1 MGCQDAPWVGF
12 LVKRSVR
19 LVGMVSGW
27 GAARETRQR
36 LSLGEDSAPLNA
48 PSPPPDDRSDQLQS
62 TDGVSSHRRDQPRQ
76 LNGVRREKDL
86 NTPAAGLPQG
96 RRD

>member
-1 MGCQDAPWVGF
+1 MIGF
-12 LVKRSVR
+12 LMKRAAR

-27 GAARETRQR
+27 GAARETRER
-36 LSLGEDSAPLNA
+36 LSLGGNEAPLNA
-48 PSPPPDDRSDQLQS
+48 PSPPPNDRSDQLQS
-62 TDGVSSHRRDQPRQ
+62 TDGVSSRRRDQPRQ
-76 LNGVRREKDL
+76 LNGARREKDL